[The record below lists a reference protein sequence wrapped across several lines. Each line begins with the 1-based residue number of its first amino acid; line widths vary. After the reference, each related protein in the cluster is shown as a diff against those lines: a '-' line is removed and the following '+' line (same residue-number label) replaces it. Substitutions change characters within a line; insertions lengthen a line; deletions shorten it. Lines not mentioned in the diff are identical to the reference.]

1 MVAEK
6 RLHLGAD
13 KFGPLEDHMAD
24 YAVDFLVD
32 AAGSKHCYSSQT
44 TFSNTSKL
52 LALAT
57 TGPRPKGRR
66 SRAKHPLTPPSPGG
80 RAPDFAALETLAD
93 LDVEDGG
100 LPSDLEDRFGSSDW

>member
-1 MVAEK
+1 
-6 RLHLGAD
+6 
-13 KFGPLEDHMAD
+13 MAD

-32 AAGSKHCYSSQT
+32 AAGSKH
-44 TFSNTSKL
+44 
-52 LALAT
+52 LAPAA

-93 LDVEDGG
+93 LEVVDGG
-100 LPSDLEDRFGSSDW
+100 LPSDLEDRFGSMGW